1 MTDEATL
8 KINRENK
15 LRIKLNESK
24 QQVILLN
31 KELES
36 KNNLLDQM
44 NNELN
49 NLSKELRKFK

>member
-8 KINRENK
+8 KINREK
-15 LRIKLNESK
+15 KIRIKLNESK

-49 NLSKELRKFK
+49 NLSKELTKFK